1 MKKKEDWIDIFFEF
15 VRENKDKPF
24 EWGKWDCC
32 IFANSCIKAMTGQNL
47 IPSTLKW
54 KNEETAMKAIKDY
67 GKTLKGAVTKAC
79 KAKKLEEVK
88 PAFITTGDLVVFKEE
103 SELVGISDGFNILSP
118 SDDGIEFKSHDLI
131 VKGWRING

>member
-15 VRENKDKPF
+15 IRENKDKPF

-32 IFANSCIKAMTGQNL
+32 IFANACIKSMTGQNL

-54 KNEETAMKAIKDY
+54 KNEETAMKAIKEN
-67 GKTLKGAVTKAC
+67 GKTLNGAVTKAY
-79 KAKKLEEVK
+79 KAKKLQTIK
-88 PAFITTGDLVVFKEE
+88 PMFITTGDLVIFKEE
-103 SELVGISDGFNILSP
+103 SELVGISDGFNILEP

-131 VKGWRING
+131 IKGWRING

>member
-24 EWGKWDCC
+24 VWGKWDCC
-32 IFANSCIKAMTGQNL
+32 IFANACIKAMTGQNL

-67 GKTLKGAVTKAC
+67 GKTLNGAVTKAC
-79 KAKKLEEVK
+79 KAKKLQEVK
-88 PAFITTGDLVVFKEE
+88 PAFITTGDLVVFKEK
-103 SELVGISDGFNILSP
+103 SELVGISDGFNILAP
-118 SDDGIEFKSHDLI
+118 SEDGIQFKPHDLI
-131 VKGWRING
+131 IKGWRIDG

>member
-15 VRENKDKPF
+15 IRENKDKPF

-32 IFANSCIKAMTGQNL
+32 IFANACIKAMTGQNL
-47 IPSTLKW
+47 IPNTLKW

-79 KAKKLEEVK
+79 KTKKLQEVK
-88 PAFITTGDLVVFKEE
+88 PAFITTGDLVVFKED
-103 SELVGISDGFNILSP
+103 SELVGISDGFNILAP
-118 SDDGIEFKSHDLI
+118 SEDGIAFKSHDLI

>member
-32 IFANSCIKAMTGQNL
+32 IFANACIKAMTGQNL

-67 GKTLKGAVTKAC
+67 GKTLKGAVSKAC
-79 KAKKLEEVK
+79 KAKKIQEVK
-88 PAFITTGDLVVFKEE
+88 PAFITTA
-103 SELVGISDGFNILSP
+103 
-118 SDDGIEFKSHDLI
+118 
-131 VKGWRING
+131 